1 MVVAV
6 EEAVVVAEVAAGV
19 VVAEAAVASHDLD
32 GGTSRRDH
40 AADHPAHSSGATVM
54 KIRTSKSAFAGPRA
68 NRLCS
73 LVVLALVCLLIP
85 SVSTPGQSQGQ
96 ETFDSSDAA
105 VAAFTTALGAG
116 DMEAARRVLGS
127 GISTFTSGDAVQDK
141 NEVGRL
147 GMAVKEQVRPVN
159 INAKHI
165 VLYIG
170 SLNWP
175 FPIPLVQNAS
185 GKWYFDTAAGREEY
199 LNRRIGRNELS
210 TMATLHALAK
220 AQIEYAAED
229 RDGDGVIEYAQKLL
243 STAGTKDGL
252 HWPAAQGEAQSP
264 VGDLVANLRDEGYVA
279 GSQSYRGYRYGL
291 ITKQGPAAI
300 GGAKEYLAD
309 GNLVRGFAIVA
320 YPVSWGSSGIMTFM
334 IGPDGRIFEKN
345 LGPKTA
351 ELAPVL
357 DSFNPDSTWK
367 LSVE

>member
-1 MVVAV
+1 MNF
-6 EEAVVVAEVAAGV
+6 
-19 VVAEAAVASHDLD
+19 
-32 GGTSRRDH
+32 
-40 AADHPAHSSGATVM
+40 
-54 KIRTSKSAFAGPRA
+54 RTSNPAFTGPRA
-68 NRLCS
+68 KRLGS
-73 LVVLALVCLLIP
+73 IVALALACLLIP
-85 SVSTPGQSQGQ
+85 SASAPAQSANP
-96 ETFDSSDAA
+96 ELFDSSDAA
-105 VAAFTTALGAG
+105 IEGLKTALEAS
-116 DMEAARRVLGS
+116 DMDATRRVLGS
-127 GISTFTSGDAVQDK
+127 GIATFTSGDAVQDK

-147 GMAVKEQVRPVN
+147 GKAVKEQVRPVN

-175 FPIPLVQNAS
+175 FPIPLVQNAA

-210 TMATLHALAK
+210 TMATLHAIAK
-220 AQIEYAAED
+220 AQIEYSAED
-229 RDGDGVIEYAQKLL
+229 RDGDGVNEYAQKFL
-243 STAGTKDGL
+243 SSPGTKDGL
-252 HWPAAQGEAQSP
+252 HWAAADGEAKSP
-264 VGDLVANLRDEGYVA
+264 VGELVANLRDEGYVA

-300 GGAKEYLAD
+300 GGTKEYLAD

-351 ELAPVL
+351 ELAPAL
-357 DSFNPDSTWK
+357 DTFNPDSSWK
-367 LSVE
+367 LSEQ